1 MAGADAPAAA
11 LTDLA
16 GQTLDVAK
24 TLKRHQVSWQ
34 VQISG
39 WQMHRPGR
47 GQILTPPLNIQQYD
61 GDGVVA
67 TFQFSRFHLGDGGV
81 VHGGA
86 IPLMVDELFSQ
97 WAQTV
102 HGDRTRTA
110 CLKVVYR
117 HVTPIDET
125 LTLRGWPEEQKG
137 RKLVVRGQLTSG
149 ATLLCDL
156 EAVFVSLRP
165 EQP

>member
-86 IPLMVDELFSQ
+86 IPLMVDELFS
-97 WAQTV
+97 V
-102 HGDRTRTA
+102 GPDGPRRPHENSLPEGRLSPRDPDRRDPHPPWMAGRAEGAKARRPRTA
-110 CLKVVYR
+110 
-117 HVTPIDET
+117 HF
-125 LTLRGWPEEQKG
+125 G
-137 RKLVVRGQLTSG
+137 RD
-149 ATLLCDL
+149 A
-156 EAVFVSLRP
+156 AV
-165 EQP
+165 